1 MPLPP
6 LAPAEPTD
14 PPAAVPRP
22 DSPTALFWAFSRL
35 ALQGF
40 GGVYAVAQHEL
51 VERKRWLTR
60 EAFVED
66 WAVAQVLPGPNVV
79 NLSLMFGDRLFGLR
93 GALAAVGGL
102 MCFPLLLLLALTVA
116 FNQVQHLAAA
126 QGALRGMG
134 AVAAGLI
141 VTTALKLVSALR
153 RNALGRSAGALVA
166 VAGFALVALWRV
178 PLPWVLLTVGLP
190 ACLLAA
196 WRLGKAEAARARSQ
210 TDAARSAG
218 HDGGAT

>member
-1 MPLPP
+1 MPDAAPPQPPTSPPDAPTLPP
-6 LAPAEPTD
+6 T
-14 PPAAVPRP
+14 AADVPRP
-22 DSPTALFWAFSRL
+22 TRPAELFWAFSHL

-51 VERKRWLTR
+51 VERRRWLTR

-116 FNQVQHLAAA
+116 FDQVQHLAAA

-153 RNALGRSAGALVA
+153 RNALGRPAAGLVA
-166 VAGFALVALWRV
+166 VLGFALVALWRV

-190 ACLLAA
+190 ACLLAG
-196 WRLGKAEAARARSQ
+196 WRLAKAEAARAGGR
-210 TDAARSAG
+210 
-218 HDGGAT
+218 DGGAI

>member
-1 MPLPP
+1 MPLPTP
-6 LAPAEPTD
+6 QPDDTAPAAP
-14 PPAAVPRP
+14 AVPRP
-22 DSPTALFWAFSRL
+22 DSPAALFWAFSHL

-93 GALAAVGGL
+93 GALAAVSGL

-116 FNQVQHLAAA
+116 FDQVQHLAAA

-153 RNALGRSAGALVA
+153 RNALGRPAAALVA
-166 VAGFALVALWRV
+166 VLGFALVALLRV

-190 ACLLAA
+190 ACLLAG
-196 WRLGKAEAARARSQ
+196 WRLGKAEAARAGDR
-210 TDAARSAG
+210 
-218 HDGGAT
+218 DGGAA